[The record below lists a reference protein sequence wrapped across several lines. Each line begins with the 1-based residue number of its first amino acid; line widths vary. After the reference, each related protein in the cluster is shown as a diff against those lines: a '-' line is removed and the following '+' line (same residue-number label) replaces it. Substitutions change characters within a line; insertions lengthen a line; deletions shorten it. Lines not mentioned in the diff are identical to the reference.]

1 MDLWGGTLADRD
13 VTDYFATRS
22 AARAGDRLGK
32 LLIVDRLGDVDV
44 APQLVAPR
52 DLALVIGVG
61 EDGDGLMN
69 ALEVSPLDANDELR
83 LGPRA
88 GKIGHGRQVLMKSKA
103 DNRSAPG
110 APALS
115 RSGLRVGIRGAVGK
129 NLDLTRYRV
138 FLFGSEASGTAAPGS
153 DVDVGIWGPEPI
165 AGAILARIQ
174 EELENLRTLRL
185 FDVVDFARTDETF
198 RSVALR
204 GSEPLND
211 P

>member
-1 MDLWGGTLADRD
+1 MESKAEE
-13 VTDYFATRS
+13 RS
-22 AARAGDRLGK
+22 A
-32 LLIVDRLGDVDV
+32 
-44 APQLVAPR
+44 Q
-52 DLALVIGVG
+52 
-61 EDGDGLMN
+61 
-69 ALEVSPLDANDELR
+69 
-83 LGPRA
+83 
-88 GKIGHGRQVLMKSKA
+88 
-103 DNRSAPG
+103 G

-115 RSGLRVGIRGAVGK
+115 RAALRAGIRGALSK
-129 NLDLTRYRV
+129 HLDLTRCRV

-174 EELENLRTLRL
+174 EELDSLRTLRL
-185 FDVVDFARTDETF
+185 FDVVDFARADETF

>member
-1 MDLWGGTLADRD
+1 MAAIPPRVLPLLQEC
-13 VTDYFATRS
+13 TRS
-22 AARAGDRLGK
+22 PGNGQRDACRC
-32 LLIVDRLGDVDV
+32 
-44 APQLVAPR
+44 APWVGQG
-52 DLALVIGVG
+52 LALRQAVG
-61 EDGDGLMN
+61 TDDLL
-69 ALEVSPLDANDELR
+69 AAFLHPKDELQ
-83 LGPRA
+83 LGRRA
-88 GKIGHGRQVLMKSKA
+88 GKIGSWRPLVVESNA
-103 DNRSAPG
+103 EERSAQG
-110 APALS
+110 GPALS
-115 RSGLRVGIRGAVGK
+115 RAALRAGIRGAVSK
-129 NLDLTRYRV
+129 HLDLTRCRV

-185 FDVVDFARTDETF
+185 FDVVDFDRADETF